1 MQSGSAPT
9 LKLHLVWSDVVS
21 NIYFLWIP
29 PQLLSTLPRKLLF
42 LRNENQTVKTLLGVI
57 SQSRQHPSPVRNCE
71 DRCLDWT
78 SSCELMDKI
87 SIVLSLILSLAWANA
102 YFMWKMSLMEG
113 EKKKNLLGLQILKSI
128 VVKLSVLTY
137 RMYSPVIKITVS
149 QNKLYPLGAYPF
161 FLGER
166 LSKCNNPLKLC

>member
-1 MQSGSAPT
+1 MQLGSTPI

-21 NIYFLWIP
+21 NIYFVWIP
-29 PQLLSTLPRKLLF
+29 PQLLSAFPRKDLF

-57 SQSRQHPSPVRNCE
+57 SQRRQHPSPIRKCE
-71 DRCLDWT
+71 DWCLDRT
-78 SSCELMDKI
+78 SSCELMDRI

-113 EKKKNLLGLQILKSI
+113 EKKMLGLQKLKSI

-137 RMYSPVIKITVS
+137 RMYSPVIKLYSFTEWAVS
-149 QNKLYPLGAYPF
+149 IRSMS
-161 FLGER
+161 FLSR
-166 LSKCNNPLKLC
+166 RKII